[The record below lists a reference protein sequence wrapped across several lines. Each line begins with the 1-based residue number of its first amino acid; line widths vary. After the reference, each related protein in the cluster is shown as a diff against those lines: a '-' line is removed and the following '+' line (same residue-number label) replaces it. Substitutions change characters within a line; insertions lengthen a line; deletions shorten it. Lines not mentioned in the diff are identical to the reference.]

1 MKGIFFCGFAA
12 AGPQGFDV
20 LRREIV
26 ATGEG
31 LLMIGFLGFNRFI
44 LATASQEAVSL
55 LNGRMDWWSN
65 IDNVMED
72 IRRLVVDMFMMDVL
86 YQT

>member
-1 MKGIFFCGFAA
+1 M
-12 AGPQGFDV
+12 
-20 LRREIV
+20 